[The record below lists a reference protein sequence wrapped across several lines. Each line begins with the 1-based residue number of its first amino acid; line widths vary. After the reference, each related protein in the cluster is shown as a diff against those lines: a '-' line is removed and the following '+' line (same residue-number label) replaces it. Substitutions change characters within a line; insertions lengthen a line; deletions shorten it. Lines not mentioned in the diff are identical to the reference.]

1 VRQDTILQGRT
12 VVRLYLARHRP
23 DIVLEPEGGVPDVTG
38 QDHVILPT
46 RLIVRQSA

>member
-1 VRQDTILQGRT
+1 VALPPPTVHATGERT
-12 VVRLYLARHRP
+12 VLTVTLSNCA
-23 DIVLEPEGGVPDVTG
+23 VATG